1 MESKAV
7 LRYARVSPR
16 KVRRVTD
23 LIKGKKAGNALVTLR
38 FLPHRSARI
47 VSKTLKSAMANAE
60 QKKVADPESMKI
72 VKAVVDQGP
81 TMKRMMPRAMG
92 RADIIRKRTSHITLI
107 LEESEKLKMKS

>member
-1 MESKAV
+1 MSKAIHKFAGV
-7 LRYARVSPR
+7 APR
-16 KVRRVTD
+16 KVRRVMN
-23 LIKGKKAGNALVTLR
+23 LIKGKNAGDAAITLK

-47 VSKTLKSAMANAE
+47 VAKILKSAMANAE

-107 LEESEKLKMKS
+107 IEEVGSDK